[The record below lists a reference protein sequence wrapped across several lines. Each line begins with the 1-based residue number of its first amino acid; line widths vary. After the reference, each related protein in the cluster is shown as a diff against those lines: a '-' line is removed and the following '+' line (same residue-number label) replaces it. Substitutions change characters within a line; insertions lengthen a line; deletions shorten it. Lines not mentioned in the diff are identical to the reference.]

1 VSNTETDSFID
12 EVNEELKRDKLF
24 GLMRKYGWI
33 AVIGVLAI
41 VGGAA
46 WNEWSKAQATAQ
58 AQAFGDQIVAALD
71 DTDPAAQTAALQA
84 LDADGP
90 RNGIRNLL
98 LAASALQAEDREGA
112 IAALALV
119 EQDTTLPI
127 SYRQIATLKRVIVAG
142 STVPAAER
150 QASLASL
157 AAPGQPFRPLA
168 LEQLT
173 LIELEQGN
181 AETALE
187 QAEALLQEPGV
198 TPALRQRVEQ
208 LIIVLGGRG

>member
-1 VSNTETDSFID
+1 MSNTETDSFID

-46 WNEWSKAQATAQ
+46 WNEWSKAQANAQ

-71 DTDPAAQTAALQA
+71 DTDPVAQTAALQA

-112 IAALALV
+112 VAALALV

>member
-1 VSNTETDSFID
+1 MSNTETDSFID